1 MKMKR
6 IRIIGLLLAGLLM
19 TACSEG
25 EDGDYSDSYLNNP
38 TGKQENGD
46 PSPSDSELVDTIVYE
61 GIWSIDGTPLEQRYT
76 IAYVLDYHRGS
87 EIVKFLTFPYQAIAE
102 HVLTD
107 SRVVGIM
114 DPARSF
120 GLLINYVGKSYS
132 ESYYDAIVGD
142 TSDDTI
148 PLAYNVRTEDE
159 GTIILTLGLNYDESV
174 LSFSKTSANCILVVP
189 RVKLYYDDDRHR
201 TLELSP
207 AMKLT
212 FVSTKRL

>member
-25 EDGDYSDSYLNNP
+25 EDGDDSVNYSFNP
-38 TGKQENGD
+38 TEENGN
-46 PSPSDSELVDTIVYE
+46 PSPSGSELVDTIMYE

-174 LSFSKTSANCILVVP
+174 LSFSKTSASCILVVP

>member
-6 IRIIGLLLAGLLM
+6 IRIIGLLLTGLLM

-25 EDGDYSDSYLNNP
+25 EDGDDSVNYSFNP
-38 TGKQENGD
+38 TEENGN
-46 PSPSDSELVDTIVYE
+46 PSPSGSELVDTIMYE